1 MFVYSLSLFSIYK
14 SNPIA
19 FSNFTLMKSVLI
31 CVVMVLALAA
41 NAQRNGNIPA
51 KSAMHHEVMEQPYV
65 QDDLSKHPRSK
76 AYTYKGCLLYTS
88 RRG

>member
-1 MFVYSLSLFSIYK
+1 
-14 SNPIA
+14 
-19 FSNFTLMKSVLI
+19 MKSVLI

-76 AYTYKGCLLYTS
+76 AYTYKGVEILTTQVNVYANGMYILGDAANEPTLVILP
-88 RRG
+88 